1 MRRFAGVLPLPSLV
15 ALVVGATGVAACSDV
30 APGTQAQTSSGARD
44 EATTPDPAVAADT
57 TAGTIPASF
66 HGVWDVMD
74 NMGSC
79 EEWSDMRLE
88 IAPRQITFHES
99 SGDVTKVSDKGDVV
113 MIEVSGEAEGESF
126 TDSFGLKLDD
136 KGQLVIVDPD
146 GPPWGEVYPRGRCPA

>member
-1 MRRFAGVLPLPSLV
+1 MMRTVFMSVL
-15 ALVVGATGVAACSDV
+15 ALGLGACSADDAV
-30 APGTQAQTSSGARD
+30 DCGDCVRPGDDAQLFLTGETSSTA
-44 EATTPDPAVAADT
+44 ETPPN
-57 TAGTIPASF
+57 TIPARF

-113 MIEVSGEAEGESF
+113 MIEVSGEAEGESL